1 MKSNEFNSPKI
12 DNVNKNIDAEFTKAQ
27 SSEYSSFGDSNP
39 TTQGSKDELND
50 TSTVNDSVEANTL
63 KSTKEKEQKR
73 KESEN
78 TSEGVKSISSSAN
91 TIASGISTAA
101 VTAATAGIVAIG
113 AVVGIDVFHTGNQ
126 NKELV
131 TFLSSEIGATDIN
144 FSFAL
149 SSELLTYYG
158 TPETEP
164 SEGDVMVLIRDGRQF
179 EEIYYIAE
187 YEHID
192 EINRQYFASIS
203 GLSADTDYGMLL
215 YVEKAIPSDTQ
226 DKVTYERT
234 SLASRSFR
242 TQAMPAVLTFNNFE
256 VTHNSVNFTVLVAKS
271 AIDYDPTGA
280 QSSNI
285 VAMLVKDDVVE
296 DTYSINDLSEVN
308 ENYVEGQASFTGL
321 DSSSN
326 YRIDI
331 YYQRETL
338 LGSKSFKTTEL
349 ASGFIWQLFVAEYNE
364 LRFTFSMNASYIGYV
379 EGETSP
385 TINGELTSNGTV
397 INTIQVSLSRYTD
410 TICLGSSIFENLTPQ
425 TEYNIQIQWDK
436 GNDTEIL
443 AERSFVTPI
452 HTYFNAPTFVT
463 ACDFSRHQIKLTLDF
478 VDDPDQPKYNG
489 LSIQFYDKSGATLG
503 SAFAL
508 EKTTEQQILGI
519 PATLGE
525 TTTYAFEL
533 GDIGSYQVLNDGV
546 EIVSNPIEFIDS
558 VPTISAVNTDYFVV
572 QDAASGKYYLP
583 IQIEYYD
590 PYDQVGESF
599 VVSFYSMD
607 SSDYIAS
614 ALALKS
620 SGYVYAEFDDAEAV
634 TDYLATPSDLEV
646 HIYPIDDPTMPL
658 YGAQSIRLSTP
669 TKNVIYSLEFT
680 DIGIEYSSFDSTW
693 SDYNI
698 GYKMV
703 CALVDTSLTAK
714 LEFRNE
720 TDASAVLTYQYDL
733 NLANYSYLNA
743 NTIDIRYDYGDA
755 SEQTFATI
763 KSRFKDVPMIV
774 NVLFQENSGATEQSV
789 RVMTDFYLNITE
801 VK

>member
-1 MKSNEFNSPKI
+1 MESNEFNSPKI
-12 DNVNKNIDAEFTKAQ
+12 DNVNKSIDAEFTKAQ

-63 KSTKEKEQKR
+63 KSTKEKEKKR

-91 TIASGISTAA
+91 SIASGFSTAA

-149 SSELLTYYG
+149 STELLTYYQN
-158 TPETEP
+158 PNTEP
-164 SEGDVMVLIRDGRQF
+164 SEGDVMVLISDGRQF
-179 EEIYYIAE
+179 EETYYIAE

-215 YVEKAIPSDTQ
+215 YVEKVIPSDTQ
-226 DKVTYERT
+226 DKVTYDRT
-234 SLASRSFR
+234 SLASRSFK

-256 VTHNSVNFTVLVAKS
+256 VNHNSVNFTVLVAKS
-271 AIDYDPTGA
+271 AIDYDPSSTQG
-280 QSSNI
+280 SNI
-285 VAMLVKDDVVE
+285 VAQLIKDDVIE

-321 DSSSN
+321 DSNSN

-331 YYQRETL
+331 YYLRETL

-364 LRFTFSMNASYIGYV
+364 FRFTFSMNAAYIGYV

-385 TINGELTSNGTV
+385 TIYGELTSNGAVISTV
-397 INTIQVSLSRYTD
+397 QVSLSRYTD
-410 TICLGSSIFENLTPQ
+410 SICLGSSIIENLTPQ

-443 AERSFVTPI
+443 AERSFVTPLQ
-452 HTYFNAPTFVT
+452 TYFNAPTFVT
-463 ACDFSRHQIKLTLDF
+463 NCDFSRHQIQLTLDF
-478 VDDPDQPKYNG
+478 VDDPDQPRYNG
-489 LSIQFYDKSGATLG
+489 LSIQFYDKSGATLAT
-503 SAFAL
+503 AFAL
-508 EKTTEQQILGI
+508 EKTTEQQTLNI
-519 PATLGE
+519 PTVGE

-533 GDIGSYQVLNDGV
+533 GDVGSYQVLNDGV
-546 EIVSNPIEFIDS
+546 EIVSNTIEFIDTK
-558 VPTISAVNTDYFVV
+558 PTISAVNTDYFVV
-572 QDAASGKYYLP
+572 QDVAGKYYLP
-583 IQIEYYD
+583 IQIEYSD
-590 PYDQVGESF
+590 PYDQIGESF
-599 VVSFYSMD
+599 VIYFST
-607 SSDYIAS
+607 AG
-614 ALALKS
+614 S
-620 SGYVYAEFDDAEAV
+620 SGYICSATAFKTSRYVYAEFDDATAV
-634 TDYLATPSDLEV
+634 SNYLASPSDLEV
-646 HIYPIDDPTMPL
+646 RIFPINNQTMVL

-669 TKNVIYSLEFT
+669 TKNVIYSLDLT
-680 DIGIEYSSFDSTW
+680 DTGIEYSSFDSSWT
-693 SDYNI
+693 DYNI
-698 GYKMV
+698 AYNMV
-703 CALVDTSLTAK
+703 CALVDRTLTAK

-720 TDASAVLTYQYDL
+720 ADATGPLIYQYDL
-733 NLANYSYLNA
+733 NLSGYNYLSEN
-743 NTIDIRYDYGDA
+743 NIDIRYDYGDA
-755 SEQTFATI
+755 NEQTFATI
-763 KSRFKDVPMIV
+763 KSRYKDIPLTV
-774 NVLFQENSGATEQSV
+774 NVLFQETSGASEQSV
-789 RVMTDFYLNITE
+789 TVMTDFYLDVSE